1 MTTRETLVKELE
13 QLNTAIDFN
22 SKQGL
27 KLLSEY
33 ANVVTFVA
41 NKEMIFFEDDQAR
54 LLRRAR
60 RYPQILRSDPRLATA
75 GTSEAG
81 TKLSARRQ
89 LLELAQIHFAYAA
102 QTDR

>member
-33 ANVVTFVA
+33 AGVGTVVA
-41 NKEMIFFEDDQAR
+41 NKEMIFFEDDHAR
-54 LLRRAR
+54 LLRRRDAV
-60 RYPQILRSDPRLATA
+60 LRSL
-75 GTSEAG
+75 EA
-81 TKLSARRQ
+81 
-89 LLELAQIHFAYAA
+89 IP
-102 QTDR
+102 D

>member
-33 ANVVTFVA
+33 ANIGTVVA
-41 NKEMIFFEDDQAR
+41 NKEMIFFEDDHAR
-54 LLRRAR
+54 LQSRRDA
-60 RYPQILRSDPRLATA
+60 ILRSL
-75 GTSEAG
+75 EA
-81 TKLSARRQ
+81 
-89 LLELAQIHFAYAA
+89 IP
-102 QTDR
+102 D

>member
-33 ANVVTFVA
+33 AGAGTVVA
-41 NKEMIFFEDDQAR
+41 NKNMIFFEDDHAR
-54 LLRRAR
+54 LLRRRDA
-60 RYPQILRSDPRLATA
+60 ILRS
-75 GTSEAG
+75 
-81 TKLSARRQ
+81 
-89 LLELAQIHFAYAA
+89 LETIA
-102 QTDR
+102 D